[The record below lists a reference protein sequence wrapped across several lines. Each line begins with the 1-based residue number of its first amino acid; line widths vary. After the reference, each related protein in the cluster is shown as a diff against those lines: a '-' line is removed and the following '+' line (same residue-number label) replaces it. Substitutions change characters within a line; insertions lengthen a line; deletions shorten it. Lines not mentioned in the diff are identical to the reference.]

1 MTGDGMNVS
10 LAASLSRLVTASPPL
25 GKGEK
30 AARDFEAI
38 LLTSL
43 MDSLQKTFAGVGEDP
58 TPGASDYRLMGTQAL
73 ASAIAE
79 QGGIG
84 IARLIQSHLPA
95 PKVAG
100 EGLNRGVP

>member
-1 MTGDGMNVS
+1 MPGIPMNDGMNVA
-10 LAASLSRLVTASPPL
+10 LAASLPRLATAGAPL

-43 MDSLQKTFAGVGEDP
+43 LDSLQKTFSGVADDS

-73 ASAIAE
+73 ASAIADR
-79 QGGIG
+79 GGIG
-84 IARLIQSHLPA
+84 IARLIQSHLQI
-95 PKVAG
+95 PKVPG
-100 EGLNRGVP
+100 QG